1 MYPQAEMD
9 DTEGINNLALMLVLI
24 LGTVPIMIDTKT
36 KIEFMAELSLI
47 FLIFVLTLI
56 KS

>member
-1 MYPQAEMD
+1 MYRQAEMD